1 MHFTEYDTRLAAYTV
16 IINEANEILLTWYNG
31 ERQGTPK
38 WTMPGG
44 GVEFDESLVDA
55 VVREVYEETGYHV
68 EVGHFLAESHFTLE
82 RSNLSPRPFRAQRF
96 LYAATIVG
104 GELGTTE
111 VGGTTDL
118 ARWIPLADVPFLDA
132 ERADIV
138 DLATKLV
145 GKKETNFE
153 NVMRTGASARSCF

>member
-1 MHFTEYDTRLAAYTV
+1 MHFTEYDTRLAAYAV
-16 IINEANEILLTWYNG
+16 VVNEADEILLTWYNG
-31 ERQGTPK
+31 EGLTTPK

-44 GVEFDESLVDA
+44 GVEFDETLTDA
-55 VVREVYEETGYHV
+55 VVREVHEETGYRI
-68 EVGHFLAESHFTLE
+68 EVGALLAVSHFTVM
-82 RSNLSPRPFRAQRF
+82 SPSWSTRPFRSQRF

-118 ARWIPLADVPFLDA
+118 ARWIPLAGVPSLEA

-138 DLATKLV
+138 DLA
-145 GKKETNFE
+145 
-153 NVMRTGASARSCF
+153 ASLMGRHSG